1 MGNRVSKNAP
11 RGLILTGS
19 DPALIQSVLTPH
31 AWTSSEEELAKNG
44 EFAQLTYENQVYASP
59 GQLDRPRTGRSLS
72 FCFSTCNTPAKI
84 GTGVGPCP
92 VGAFSFAA
100 RVSLLK
106 DAVLAF
112 FVAQLGKG
120 SFGNV
125 QKMRH
130 KLLNKVFA
138 VKKIRDSMD
147 PQERKQLITEMVVLQ
162 KSNCPSIIQS
172 YGFGCAEVCLFLC
185 CSCVSFL
192 VVVGFLV
199 NYLGGVLFAP
209 F

>member
-1 MGNRVSKNAP
+1 M
-11 RGLILTGS
+11 
-19 DPALIQSVLTPH
+19 
-31 AWTSSEEELAKNG
+31 AKNG

-106 DAVLAF
+106 DAVLSF
-112 FVAQLGKG
+112 FVAQVGKG
-120 SFGNV
+120 AFGNV
-125 QKMRH
+125 RKMRH
-130 KLLNKVFA
+130 TLLNKVFA
-138 VKKIRDSMD
+138 VKQLRDSMD
-147 PQERKQLITEMVVLQ
+147 PQCRKQLITDLGVIQ
-162 KSNCPSIIQS
+162 KSNCQWIVQS
-172 YGFGCAEVCLFLC
+172 YGFCCAEVCLFLC

-192 VVVGFLV
+192 VVVVCLSIFF
-199 NYLGGVLFAP
+199 GGGRGETRVFFSLPFSVLHGIQSTVQRAL
-209 F
+209 